1 MAAPPLSTSACC
13 TTVPWCAP
21 EQTTSCARRAMS
33 QARPPPAAQVWLG
46 EALHNHTD
54 LEMLDLHHTKI
65 GDDDAIALAEGL
77 KNNDNLRRLG
87 AAAAQPP

>member
-1 MAAPPLSTSACC
+1 M
-13 TTVPWCAP
+13 
-21 EQTTSCARRAMS
+21 
-33 QARPPPAAQVWLG
+33 WLG
-46 EALHNHTD
+46 DALHNHTD

-87 AAAAQPP
+87 AAPPPPPRPPPAATAAAATVAAADTARVRT

>member
-1 MAAPPLSTSACC
+1 M
-13 TTVPWCAP
+13 
-21 EQTTSCARRAMS
+21 
-33 QARPPPAAQVWLG
+33 WLG
-46 EALHNHTD
+46 DVLHNHTD

-87 AAAAQPP
+87 AAAAQPPYTRVRARDAACAAPGCSQRCTTTRSRMWGARR